1 MIWYCCYSVAKSF
14 PTLWGPL
21 VCSTPG
27 FLILHYHLEFSQTHV
42 YWVND
47 AQTHVYWVNDAIQPS
62 HPLLPPF
69 PPALKLSSIRV
80 FQWVNSSHQEDK
92 VLELQHQ
99 SFQWVFRICSGGG
112 QEELPHS
119 RGQGRRPR
127 GATPRQ
133 RRGGYTGVGGPRGAT
148 PSSRSGGAALRRYP
162 LSKVRSSGCTL
173 LEQPWRDAP
182 RPR

>member
-1 MIWYCCYSVAKSF
+1 MGPLGLQYTRLPYPSLSPGVFPNSCLLSQWCSNSCLLSQWCHPTISSSVA
-14 PTLWGPL
+14 P
-21 VCSTPG
+21 
-27 FLILHYHLEFSQTHV
+27 FSSCPQTFQH
-42 YWVND
+42 
-47 AQTHVYWVNDAIQPS
+47 QG
-62 HPLLPPF
+62 L
-69 PPALKLSSIRV
+69 

-119 RGQGRRPR
+119 QGQGRRPR

-162 LSKVRSSGCTL
+162 LSKVRSSGCAL